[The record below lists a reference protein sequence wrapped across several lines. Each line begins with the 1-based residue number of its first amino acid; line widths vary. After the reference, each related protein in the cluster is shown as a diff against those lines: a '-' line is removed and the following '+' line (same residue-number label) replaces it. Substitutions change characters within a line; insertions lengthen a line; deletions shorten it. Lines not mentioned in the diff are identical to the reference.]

1 MKKNQNGMHLTK
13 NQLFWRIQKECWRRM
28 VTPYLMYLFM
38 SLLMLATQAISGNS
52 LVWLKI
58 TLGILCLLG
67 GMAFNAH
74 LTYNYGIIHYDAY
87 LTGCVH
93 RKNLAYGIESGG
105 DHRPE
110 REYRPW
116 KGFYIGFLIGVPVI
130 ILGIIAAATSVAS
143 NLWGVAGIALIM
155 FAGWAIIPV
164 SWIRDFAGIANIN
177 FGWSILMVVI
187 PIVVSGVFYIVGA
200 MREKKKKE
208 AQAAR
213 DEAVKKLQEEQAAL
227 RQEQKMNRI
236 QTEEQR
242 RKTLQSKKK
251 KK

>member
-1 MKKNQNGMHLTK
+1 MT
-13 NQLFWRIQKECWRRM
+13 
-28 VTPYLMYLFM
+28 
-38 SLLMLATQAISGNS
+38 
-52 LVWLKI
+52 
-58 TLGILCLLG
+58 
-67 GMAFNAH
+67 
-74 LTYNYGIIHYDAY
+74 
-87 LTGCVH
+87 
-93 RKNLAYGIESGG
+93 
-105 DHRPE
+105 
-110 REYRPW
+110 W